1 LNFMLNQSFS
11 LMLGTLKRCLLLK
24 VRSSGRV
31 PFAVR
36 ALAYASTM
44 SSVYETVARGNLYSP
59 NYRLFY
65 SMFFQLN
72 CILDSL
78 CVSLSETDSPD
89 FGAVPLLIVDASCE
103 FIVPKQKNNQ
113 FISPWHDIPLYADEN
128 AKVYNMIV
136 ENPRWTNAK
145 MEIATT
151 EPMNPVK
158 QDLKKGKVRF
168 IDNCFP
174 YHGYIWNYGALPQTW
189 ENPFNINS
197 HTSANGD
204 NDPIDACEIGQ
215 RVAKRG
221 EVLQVKLLGLIALID
236 EGETDWKLI
245 VIDVRDPLANKL
257 HDITDV
263 DIHHPGLL
271 QATKEWLKIY
281 KIPTGKPAN
290 KFGLNGMYQNKDFAA
305 NVIAETHEFWKK
317 LTAKPEN
324 TELCCSTCTDDSH
337 FMNKITQEEAMK
349 IVASTPDQGEAEP
362 IDPIVDTWH
371 YISA

>member
-36 ALAYASTM
+36 TLAYASTM

-65 SMFFQLN
+65 NSV
-72 CILDSL
+72 

-324 TELCCSTCTDDSH
+324 TELSTCTDDSH

>member
-1 LNFMLNQSFS
+1 
-11 LMLGTLKRCLLLK
+11 LMLSILKRCLLLK
-24 VRSSGRV
+24 VRTSGRV

-36 ALAYASTM
+36 VLADASTM
-44 SSVYETVARGNLYSP
+44 SSVYETVARGNMYSP

-65 SMFFQLN
+65 
-72 CILDSL
+72 
-78 CVSLSETDSPD
+78 
-89 FGAVPLLIVDASCE
+89 
-103 FIVPKQKNNQ
+103 KKNNQ
-113 FISPWHDIPLYADEN
+113 FISPWHDIPLFVDEN
-128 AKVYNMIV
+128 AKIYNMIV

-215 RVAKRG
+215 RVARRG

-245 VIDVRDPLANKL
+245 VIDIRDPLASKL

-337 FMNKITQEEAMK
+337 FMNKITQEEATK
-349 IVASTPDQGEAEP
+349 IVASTPDPGEVEP